1 MADTS
6 AVFERI
12 TSWLDGLRKAV
23 ISLGITIAVGILVV
37 VVIREVY
44 REGIAIDP
52 VIIQV
57 ASASDAPKP
66 ELAAQQIAK
75 NIDLVQRA
83 GLSEWRKL
91 YVDQAPSPIDL
102 QIPGAPLTLR
112 TGIREIAE
120 LFGISRSTIRVT
132 IVSRKEPDG
141 YLASITL
148 ANDHSVQA
156 TCQADLVANA
166 MDKLFEC
173 IALKAMTMIDPKV
186 AAAYVFQDE
195 ERRCG
200 SLDAG
205 QSLGAG
211 PLAREERRIVNRRQ
225 RCEFEGTQQL
235 IVKVVERGRAE
246 DLPWVPYI
254 SGKVHLARAKALA
267 GIDWPQ
273 QLGELDQAIGRFADS
288 VNRLPNSATAV
299 AVLIDAYV
307 QKGIS
312 IHEATAGLPWSDDRK
327 SLLQWQ
333 LDIAQSTF
341 AEASDR
347 LTSMQ
352 LRGSD
357 PNLRALVRRLEGVL
371 YYRQWMLMAHRRN
384 RSGTLDVAI
393 GQPDELVMLKQAN
406 ESYEAAA
413 SAAPQP
419 ASVYVDWG
427 NVLRAAGSFD
437 AAVDKYA
444 HAADLRPDMSAPK
457 LNMTIAFLDR
467 VGYGAARA
475 EPIHVLVALGASSDY
490 LSWVS
495 DGGPYPNIIAKIEK
509 ALAHTGDPSD
519 AEAFKACML
528 ETASEPGTP
537 GEPEVDR
544 WKPAA
549 ALKICI
555 DRAIDL
561 INKRGREAPR
571 PVAAAP
577 RAKAR

>member
-1 MADTS
+1 
-6 AVFERI
+6 VFERI
-12 TSWLDGLRKAV
+12 TTWLDGLRKAV
-23 ISLGITIAVGILVV
+23 VSLAITIAVGILVV

-91 YVDQAPSPIDL
+91 YVDQAPSPVDL

-141 YLASITL
+141 YAASISL

-156 TCQADLVANA
+156 TCQMDQAANV

-173 IALKAMTMIDPKV
+173 IALKAITLIDPKV

-195 ERRCG
+195 EQRCG

-205 QSLGAG
+205 QSLGAE
-211 PLAREERRIVNRRQ
+211 PLAKEERRIVNRRQ
-225 RCEFEGTQQL
+225 RCEFDGTQQL
-235 IVKVVERGRAE
+235 IVRVVERGRPG

-254 SGKVHLARAKALA
+254 AGKVHLARAKALA

-288 VNRLPNSATAV
+288 VNRLPNSTTAV

-312 IHEATAGLPWSDDRK
+312 IHEATTGLPWSDDRK

-357 PNLRALVRRLEGVL
+357 ANLRALVRRLEGLL

-384 RSGTLDVAI
+384 RSGVVDVAI
-393 GQPDELVMLKQAN
+393 GQPDELAMLKQAN
-406 ESYEAAA
+406 NSYEAAA

-437 AAVDKYA
+437 AAVEKYA
-444 HAADLRPDMSAPK
+444 YAADLRPDMSSPK
-457 LNMTIAFLDR
+457 LNMTIVFLDR

-495 DGGPYPNIIAKIEK
+495 DGGPYPNIIARIEK
-509 ALAHTGDPSD
+509 ALAHTGEPSD
-519 AEAFKACML
+519 VESFKACML
-528 ETASEPGTP
+528 ESASESGTP
-537 GEPEVDR
+537 GEPEVER

-555 DRAIDL
+555 DRAIDQ

>member
-1 MADTS
+1 MPDTS
-6 AVFERI
+6 TLFARI
-12 TSWLDGLRKAV
+12 TAWLDGLRKAV
-23 ISLGITIAVGILVV
+23 VSLAVTIAVGILAVV
-37 VVIREVY
+37 VVREIYV
-44 REGIAIDP
+44 EGIAIDP

-57 ASASDAPKP
+57 GSASDAPKP

-75 NIDLVQRA
+75 DIDLVQRA

-91 YVDQAPSPIDL
+91 YVNQAPSPIDL

-120 LFGISRSTIRVT
+120 LFGISRSTVRAT

-141 YLASITL
+141 YSASVTL

-156 TCQADLVANA
+156 ACQVDQAANA
-166 MDKLFEC
+166 MDKLYEC
-173 IALKAMTMIDPKV
+173 IALRAMTLIDPKV

-205 QSLGAG
+205 QAPDAG
-211 PLAREERRIVNRRQ
+211 PLAKEERRINNRRE
-225 RCEFEGTQQL
+225 RCAFESTQQL
-235 IVKVVERGRAE
+235 IIRVVERGRAE

-288 VNRLPNSATAV
+288 ANRLPNSTTAV

-312 IHEATAGLPWSDDRK
+312 IHEATTGLKWSDDRK

-333 LDIAQSTF
+333 LDLAQSTF

-347 LTSMQ
+347 LRSIQ

-357 PNLRALVRRLEGVL
+357 ANLRALVRRLEGVL

-384 RSGTLDVAI
+384 RVGTVDVAI
-393 GQPDELVMLKQAN
+393 GQPDELALLKQAID
-406 ESYEAAA
+406 SYEAAA
-413 SAAPQP
+413 NAAPQP

-427 NVLRAAGSFD
+427 NALRASGRFD
-437 AAVDKYA
+437 DAVGMYA
-444 HAADLRPDMSAPK
+444 RAADLSPDDPTPR
-457 LNMTIAFLDR
+457 LNMTVAFLDR
-467 VGYGAARA
+467 VGYGPAQA

-495 DGGPYPNIIAKIEK
+495 GGGPYPNIVAKIRK
-509 ALAHTGDPSD
+509 ALAHTGESSD
-519 AEAFKACML
+519 VGSFESCMAETVA
-528 ETASEPGTP
+528 ETGTP
-537 GEPEVDR
+537 AEPEVEH
-544 WKPAA
+544 WKTAA

-555 DRAIDL
+555 DRAIDR
-561 INKRGREAPR
+561 INTRIREAPR
-571 PVAAAP
+571 PAVAVP
-577 RAKAR
+577 RAKAL

>member
-1 MADTS
+1 MPDTS
-6 AVFERI
+6 AVFQRI
-12 TSWLDGLRKAV
+12 TTWLDGLRKAV
-23 ISLGITIAVGILVV
+23 VSLAITIAVGILVV

-83 GLSEWRKL
+83 GLGEWRKL

-132 IVSRKEPDG
+132 IVSRREPEG

-156 TCQADLVANA
+156 TCQVDQVANA
-166 MDKLFEC
+166 MDRLFEC
-173 IALKAMTMIDPKV
+173 IALKAITMIDPKV

-195 ERRCG
+195 EQRCG
-200 SLDAG
+200 NLDAG
-205 QSLGAG
+205 QSVGAG
-211 PLAREERRIVNRRQ
+211 PLAKEERRIMNRRE
-225 RCEFEGTQQL
+225 RCQFEGTQQL
-235 IVKVVERGRAE
+235 IVRVVERGRPG

-254 SGKVHLARAKALA
+254 AGKVHLARAKALA

-273 QLGELDQAIGRFADS
+273 QLGELDQAIGRFANS
-288 VNRLPNSATAV
+288 VNRLPNSASAV

-307 QKGIS
+307 QKGIA

-347 LTSMQ
+347 LTAMP

-357 PNLRALVRRLEGVL
+357 PTLRALVRRLEGVL

-384 RSGTLDVAI
+384 RSGALDVAL
-393 GQPDELVMLKQAN
+393 GQPEELAMLKQAN
-406 ESYEAAA
+406 DSYEAAA

-427 NVLRAAGSFD
+427 NVLRAAGNFD
-437 AAVDKYA
+437 GAVEKYA
-444 HAADLRPDMSAPK
+444 YAADLRPDMSAPR

-467 VGYGAARA
+467 VGFGPPRA

-490 LSWVS
+490 LSWAT
-495 DGGPYPNIIAKIEK
+495 DGGPYPNIIARIET
-509 ALAHTGDPSD
+509 ALAHTGEASD
-519 AEAFKACML
+519 VEAFKACML
-528 ETASEPGTP
+528 ETASAPGTP
-537 GEPEVDR
+537 AEPEVDR

-555 DRAIDL
+555 DRAIDR